1 MIQWSVSEILDAAVK
16 MSPEIIVLY
25 HRGPII
31 IPSDA
36 RFVIE
41 RVNGVHGFFGASSIE
56 RLPPGDMAYTTK
68 EPGSIRQCIPMA
80 LETIEVYFRQ
90 LRNA

>member
-16 MSPEIIVLY
+16 MNLEIIVLY
-25 HRGPII
+25 HGGPIV

-41 RVNGVHGFFGASSIE
+41 RVNGVHSFFGTSSIE
-56 RLPPGDMAYTTK
+56 RL
-68 EPGSIRQCIPMA
+68 
-80 LETIEVYFRQ
+80 Q
-90 LRNA
+90 LRWHEGGHPGI

>member
-1 MIQWSVSEILDAAVK
+1 MIQWSVSETLDAAVK
-16 MSPEIIVLY
+16 MNLEIIVLY
-25 HRGPII
+25 HGGPIV

-56 RLPPGDMAYTTK
+56 RLPV
-68 EPGSIRQCIPMA
+68 
-80 LETIEVYFRQ
+80 EVAMNEVTQ
-90 LRNA
+90 

>member
-1 MIQWSVSEILDAAVK
+1 MIQWSVSEVLDAAVK
-16 MSPEIIVLY
+16 IVFY
-25 HRGPII
+25 HGGPIV

-56 RLPPGDMAYTTK
+56 RLPTV
-68 EPGSIRQCIPMA
+68 
-80 LETIEVYFRQ
+80 EVAMNEVTQ
-90 LRNA
+90 

>member
-1 MIQWSVSEILDAAVK
+1 MIQWSVSKILDVAVK
-16 MSPEIIVLY
+16 MNLEIIVLY
-25 HRGPII
+25 YGCPIV

-56 RLPPGDMAYTTK
+56 RLPVGVA
-68 EPGSIRQCIPMA
+68 
-80 LETIEVYFRQ
+80 
-90 LRNA
+90 